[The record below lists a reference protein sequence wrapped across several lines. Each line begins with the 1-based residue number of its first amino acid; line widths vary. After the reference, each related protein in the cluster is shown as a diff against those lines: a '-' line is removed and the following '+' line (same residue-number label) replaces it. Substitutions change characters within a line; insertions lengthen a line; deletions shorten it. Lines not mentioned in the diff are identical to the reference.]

1 MLHVHAVQDTTNV
14 RAYLP
19 KVEAFLAEA
28 RSRGWALNTFAERD
42 RALADMI
49 AILCYVEKAGI
60 QRGRNLFAGFIHVYP
75 EHGGNLPEAD
85 RALKSW
91 ERLDTSG
98 EGGPICEE
106 AWAAVIVAFV
116 RDADEEGGLVSAV
129 SLDCLLRGQDWS
141 KLRLEDVAFNTRA
154 DGSLEASLMLG
165 ARKRG
170 ETTKT
175 GSRQGVVVE
184 RQWVAAWLQRHCEQR
199 RADGATFVFSMSL
212 PDFRIRYARQLERLQ
227 IAAVLRECDAETP
240 HALRHGGAALMI
252 GRGDERKHV
261 KTRGRWD
268 SDKSLKR
275 YTKTHLLVAQRAALP
290 APVLALGRVFLSA
303 PALELRRAQLNILAP
318 RDG

>member
-1 MLHVHAVQDTTNV
+1 MLD
-14 RAYLP
+14 
-19 KVEAFLAEA
+19 
-28 RSRGWALNTFAERD
+28 
-42 RALADMI
+42 
-49 AILCYVEKAGI
+49 
-60 QRGRNLFAGFIHVYP
+60 
-75 EHGGNLPEAD
+75 
-85 RALKSW
+85 
-91 ERLDTSG
+91 
-98 EGGPICEE
+98 
-106 AWAAVIVAFV
+106 
-116 RDADEEGGLVSAV
+116 
-129 SLDCLLRGQDWS
+129 
-141 KLRLEDVAFNTRA
+141 
-154 DGSLEASLMLG
+154 

-240 HALRHGGAALMI
+240 HGLRHGGAALMI

>member
-1 MLHVHAVQDTTNV
+1 M
-14 RAYLP
+14 
-19 KVEAFLAEA
+19 
-28 RSRGWALNTFAERD
+28 
-42 RALADMI
+42 
-49 AILCYVEKAGI
+49 
-60 QRGRNLFAGFIHVYP
+60 
-75 EHGGNLPEAD
+75 
-85 RALKSW
+85 
-91 ERLDTSG
+91 
-98 EGGPICEE
+98 
-106 AWAAVIVAFV
+106 
-116 RDADEEGGLVSAV
+116 SAV

-141 KLRLEDVAFNTRA
+141 KLRLEDVAFNARA

-240 HALRHGGAALMI
+240 HGLRHGGAALMI
-252 GRGDERKHV
+252 GRGDERKHA
-261 KTRGRWD
+261 KNRGRWD

-275 YTKTHLLVAQRAALP
+275 YTKTHLLVAQRAALL
-290 APVLALGRVFLSA
+290 APVFALGRVFLSE